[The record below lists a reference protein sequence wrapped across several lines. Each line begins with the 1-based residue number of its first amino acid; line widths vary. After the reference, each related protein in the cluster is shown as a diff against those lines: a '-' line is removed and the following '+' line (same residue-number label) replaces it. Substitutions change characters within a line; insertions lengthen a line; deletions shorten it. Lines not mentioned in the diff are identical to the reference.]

1 MSGEG
6 IVDSRQALDARMHRM
21 TEALVDRR
29 VVLPVD
35 KATPERKEAAATLE
49 ATCPRCGRSNVT
61 KCGKANGYCL
71 RCDDQTS
78 YDYCTPRPLDT
89 STLGPIRVEPN
100 AIADRARVVREAL
113 MAAAKDEPDYRV
125 VACLEVA
132 AELATDETL
141 AKLGRLI
148 R

>member
-6 IVDSRQALDARMHRM
+6 M
-21 TEALVDRR
+21 TEH
-29 VVLPVD
+29 
-35 KATPERKEAAATLE
+35 
-49 ATCPRCGRSNVT
+49 C
-61 KCGKANGYCL
+61 
-71 RCDDQTS
+71 
-78 YDYCTPRPLDT
+78 RPLDT

-113 MAAAKDEPDYRV
+113 MAAARDEPDYRV
-125 VACLEVA
+125 VASLEVA
-132 AELATDETL
+132 AELASDETL

>member
-6 IVDSRQALDARMHRM
+6 ITEHR
-21 TEALVDRR
+21 
-29 VVLPVD
+29 
-35 KATPERKEAAATLE
+35 
-49 ATCPRCGRSNVT
+49 
-61 KCGKANGYCL
+61 
-71 RCDDQTS
+71 
-78 YDYCTPRPLDT
+78 RPLDT

-113 MAAAKDEPDYRV
+113 RSLSNEPGCGDLF
-125 VACLEVA
+125 CLIA
-132 AELATDETL
+132 QSASDDAL